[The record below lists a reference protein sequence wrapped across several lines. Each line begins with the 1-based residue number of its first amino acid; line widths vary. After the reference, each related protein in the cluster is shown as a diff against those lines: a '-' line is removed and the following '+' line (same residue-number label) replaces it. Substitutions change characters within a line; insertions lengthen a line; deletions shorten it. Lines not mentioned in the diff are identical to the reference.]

1 MSRIGSRFL
10 DANDVFP
17 ELELQLVSGNTLKLP
32 DRNGNGYGVV
42 LFYRGYW

>member
-17 ELELQLVSGNTLKLP
+17 VLELQLVSGETLKLP
-32 DRNGNGYGVV
+32 EGTGNGYGVV
-42 LFYRGYW
+42 FFYRGYW

>member
-1 MSRIGSRFL
+1 MGKIGSIFL

-17 ELELQLVSGNTLKLP
+17 ELDIQLVSQENLKLP
-32 DRNGNGYGVV
+32 LGTGEGHGVI

>member
-1 MSRIGSRFL
+1 MAKIDAGFL

-17 ELELQLVSGNTLKLP
+17 DFELKLP
-32 DRNGNGYGVV
+32 SGETVNLPEGTGEGYGVV

>member
-1 MSRIGSRFL
+1 MGKMGSTFL

-17 ELELQLVSGNTLKLP
+17 EIDLVLVSGETLKLAG
-32 DRNGNGYGVV
+32 RTGEGYKVV

>member
-1 MSRIGSRFL
+1 MGRIGSALL

-17 ELELQLVSGNTLKLP
+17 ELNLQLVSGETLKLP
-32 DRNGNGYGVV
+32 EGTGESYGLV

>member
-1 MSRIGSRFL
+1 MGKMGSTFL

-17 ELELQLVSGNTLKLP
+17 EIDLMLVSGETLKLAG
-32 DRNGNGYGVV
+32 RKGEGYTVV

>member
-1 MSRIGSRFL
+1 MGRIGATLL

-17 ELELQLVSGNTLKLP
+17 ELNLQLVSGETLKLP
-32 DRNGNGYGVV
+32 WGTGEGYGVV

>member
-17 ELELQLVSGNTLKLP
+17 DLELQLVSGETLKLP
-32 DRNGNGYGVV
+32 KGIVNGYGVV

>member
-1 MSRIGSRFL
+1 MGRIGSKLL

-17 ELELQLVSGNTLKLP
+17 ELGLQLVSGETLKLP
-32 DRNGNGYGVV
+32 EGLGEGYGVV

>member
-1 MSRIGSRFL
+1 MGRIESALL

-17 ELELQLVSGNTLKLP
+17 ELNLQMVSGETLKLP
-32 DRNGNGYGVV
+32 GGTGEGYGLV

>member
-1 MSRIGSRFL
+1 MAKMGAVFL

-17 ELELQLVSGNTLKLP
+17 DLELKLVSGETVKFP
-32 DRNGNGYGVV
+32 EGSGEGYGVV